1 MFKQKFTDIHGIT
14 HQEAV
19 FLVNLINISEQ
30 LSKQLQF
37 DHSGEV
43 SVESYEH
50 GNVEF
55 SAVYWTSAKAKEDGC
70 EPLIFMYKKDV
81 YTLEQ
86 CTIAVD
92 NAKDMTPEQLTN
104 AAEAHLKTLI

>member
-1 MFKQKFTDIHGIT
+1 MFKQKFTDIYGIT

-19 FLVNLINISEQ
+19 FLVKLININEQ

-37 DHSGEV
+37 DNNGEV
-43 SVESYEH
+43 NVELYEH

-55 SAVYWTSAKAKEDGC
+55 SAVYWTSPKAKEEGC
-70 EPLIFMYKKDV
+70 EPLDFLYKQDG

-86 CTIAVD
+86 CAISIE
-92 NAKDMTPEQLTN
+92 NAKDQTPEQLTN
-104 AAEAHLKTLI
+104 AAETHLKTLF

>member
-1 MFKQKFTDIHGIT
+1 MVLHTKKPYFWSTLLT
-14 HQEAV
+14 
-19 FLVNLINISEQ
+19 LVNSFL
-30 LSKQLQF
+30 
-37 DHSGEV
+37 

>member
-1 MFKQKFTDIHGIT
+1 
-14 HQEAV
+14 
-19 FLVNLINISEQ
+19 
-30 LSKQLQF
+30 
-37 DHSGEV
+37 
-43 SVESYEH
+43 
-50 GNVEF
+50 
-55 SAVYWTSAKAKEDGC
+55 WTSAKAKEDGC